1 MLQVLFAA
9 LPLGTALLDRVYYN
23 NDRGYDSLPLV
34 NEAIGGLARAAELAH
49 REWTAGASRLLGSID
64 LDLLAPD
71 LARARLETAH
81 DIARRLGSR
90 TWTRW
95 TAAPLAVVRARLGEV
110 SSALELLDFAD
121 RLAGAGNVAVAAG
134 GSIATSPTLGQR
146 HLALAR
152 AEIALLDDRPAD
164 ALALAD
170 ARLAAERA
178 SEPYSALGVPRLS
191 LVRAQALVGL
201 GRLDDA
207 AGALEQARAEATAQG
222 GRPLLWRVE
231 AAVGHLHRARRERLE
246 ARKAFDAARAIADD
260 LASRVPDEQL
270 RARFLEGVDRIV
282 PGVPAP
288 SPAKAAKE
296 AFGGLTRRERDVA
309 ELVAQ
314 GKANRAIAREL
325 GIGERTVEGYVA
337 SALGRL
343 GFTSRTQLAAWAVE
357 QGLGR
362 HKEPRSTR

>member
-1 MLQVLFAA
+1 M
-9 LPLGTALLDRVYYN
+9 
-23 NDRGYDSLPLV
+23 
-34 NEAIGGLARAAELAH
+34 
-49 REWTAGASRLLGSID
+49 
-64 LDLLAPD
+64 
-71 LARARLETAH
+71 
-81 DIARRLGSR
+81 
-90 TWTRW
+90 
-95 TAAPLAVVRARLGEV
+95 
-110 SSALELLDFAD
+110 
-121 RLAGAGNVAVAAG
+121 
-134 GSIATSPTLGQR
+134 
-146 HLALAR
+146 
-152 AEIALLDDRPAD
+152 
-164 ALALAD
+164 
-170 ARLAAERA
+170 
-178 SEPYSALGVPRLS
+178 
-191 LVRAQALVGL
+191 
-201 GRLDDA
+201 
-207 AGALEQARAEATAQG
+207 
-222 GRPLLWRVE
+222 
-231 AAVGHLHRARRERLE
+231 
-246 ARKAFDAARAIADD
+246 
-260 LASRVPDEQL
+260 PDEQL